1 MAFLTHIIYIAL
13 KVVMTNTPQCW
24 ELVGN
29 DFKYKLNIIEMS
41 QAHQLGAAFA
51 RHNFTTAACTA
62 RQGNAE
68 LGAPIYVSVNRD
80 TFDHMLEYVRGHDT
94 EPTIAGVDPL
104 SVQRQQQA
112 WRKMFPDVADKF
124 PVTAE
129 LTRVAKRAKKTHGP
143 FLLVKV
149 VSPLVYQAALE
160 SAKLGFFALQVTMTC
175 GAAPN
180 ELTGKDKMLLQDT
193 QFDVVFKGDPAPK
206 RSSTVCTAAAKVYLR
221 PCNPFDDADCA
232 SDELDTFVQ
241 KGAYTRAR
249 QTSHCLYLPLDAG
262 GGAVE
267 EDQHP
272 QFTPTDMQAAL
283 QDSTGIAIEKCRVH
297 KRSLVI
303 DLKWPDTT
311 SFGTANS
318 RRR

>member
-1 MAFLTHIIYIAL
+1 MVRWLSIRQCTLSGKDASGFPMLLNCDAVGLVCMAFLTHIIYIAL

-29 DFKYKLNIIEMS
+29 DFKYKLNIGEMS

-68 LGAPIYVSVNRD
+68 LGAPIYVSVNKD

-112 WRKMFPDVADKF
+112 WRMMFPDVTDKF

-149 VSPLVYQAALE
+149 VSPL
-160 SAKLGFFALQVTMTC
+160 C
-175 GAAPN
+175 
-180 ELTGKDKMLLQDT
+180 LL
-193 QFDVVFKGDPAPK
+193 
-206 RSSTVCTAAAKVYLR
+206 
-221 PCNPFDDADCA
+221 
-232 SDELDTFVQ
+232 
-241 KGAYTRAR
+241 YTSPSPR
-249 QTSHCLYLPLDAG
+249 D
-262 GGAVE
+262 
-267 EDQHP
+267 
-272 QFTPTDMQAAL
+272 
-283 QDSTGIAIEKCRVH
+283 
-297 KRSLVI
+297 
-303 DLKWPDTT
+303 
-311 SFGTANS
+311 
-318 RRR
+318 